1 MLLSLS
7 LEGFSSAKRRYH
19 TSLWE
24 GMRDR
29 AKKRQIEKKSEKRC
43 SDSPF
48 SAPGKQKHAEGNVV
62 KDSGR
67 GVGVQ
72 SDDPSIRSK
81 QQNVKQDITMY
92 RRRYGSCHATCIEAY
107 RVSKHGLIIN

>member
-7 LEGFSSAKRRYH
+7 LEGFSRAKRKYH

-29 AKKRQIEKKSEKRC
+29 AKKHQIEKKLEKRC

-48 SAPGKQKHAEGNVV
+48 SAPDKQKHTEGNVV

-72 SDDPSIRSK
+72 SDDPSIRSQ

-92 RRRYGSCHATCIEAY
+92 GRRYGSCHATCIEAHREY
-107 RVSKHGLIIN
+107 QNMG